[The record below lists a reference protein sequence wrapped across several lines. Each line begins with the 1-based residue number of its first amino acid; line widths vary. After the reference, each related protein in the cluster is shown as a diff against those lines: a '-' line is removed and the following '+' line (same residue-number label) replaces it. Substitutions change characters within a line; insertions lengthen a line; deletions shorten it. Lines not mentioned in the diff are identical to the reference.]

1 MYLKRVERRGS
12 VALLPP
18 AEARL
23 NQAPP
28 ISRPH
33 CGRKLVEATPFA
45 FSCFLPA
52 ATMRSLWA
60 AAGRLHHA
68 RILVQFC
75 FSSSV
80 FIPFAEIDHSV
91 NCLSFFFFFFI
102 FCLSFSSLPCEEK
115 NVWCE
120 CPSFFEW
127 LFLCAC
133 VSMNVTVSKV
143 IYIKNIY
150 IYIYYTYIYTQTL
163 EKKNV

>member
-1 MYLKRVERRGS
+1 MLHFSRLPRHGSTKHPRYRALIVEGS
-12 VALLPP
+12 SSKQLLSLFP
-18 AEARL
+18 ASCL
-23 NQAPP
+23 LLQCV
-28 ISRPH
+28 H
-33 CGRKLVEATPFA
+33 CGQLQAGFIMQGFWCSFVFPLLYLFPLQKLITQLIA
-45 FSCFLPA
+45 
-52 ATMRSLWA
+52 
-60 AAGRLHHA
+60 
-68 RILVQFC
+68 
-75 FSSSV
+75 
-80 FIPFAEIDHSV
+80 
-91 NCLSFFFFFFI
+91 CLFFFFFI